1 MAVRAAPAVPERRS
15 RRERRARRTT
25 LFRRLFLTYVAVV
38 GLAVAVLVLAP
49 ITVSVPTALAELAV
63 ILGGFAVTLVLFHA
77 FLRRALAPLETLTEV
92 MHQVDPLAPGQRI
105 DATTGDEEV
114 VALAEA
120 FNEMLDRLEGERRDS
135 GRRALAA
142 QEAER
147 RRIARELHDEIGQ
160 LLTGLIL
167 RGETLARR
175 APEEVREDV
184 VGLREGAREAAEEVR
199 LIARRLRPEALDELG
214 LQSALLALCTT
225 VAEQAGLEVERRFAR
240 DLPLTAEEELV
251 IYRVAQESLTNVV
264 RHAQARRVMVTLEP
278 DRDRGV
284 VLTVRDDGVGLPA
297 RGRGRLERHPWHA
310 RAGAARRRAAERERR
325 RAAWHRGGLA
335 TAGQG
340 RPMTTPL
347 VTRVLLADDHPVV
360 RNGLRELLNSEPD
373 FRVVAEVDDGAQAVE
388 RALAD
393 DVDLVIL
400 DVTMPRMT
408 GLQAARELAARKPG
422 LRILM
427 LSMHE
432 NEQFLFE
439 ALRAGASG
447 YVLKTAADRD
457 LVNACRATMRGE
469 TFLYAGAVAALVR
482 EHLDRDATSLDP
494 LTPRELE
501 VVKLVAEGHTSDE
514 IAGMLFISRKTVDRH
529 RANILEKLGM
539 RDRVDLTRYAIRRG
553 LITP

>member
-1 MAVRAAPAVPERRS
+1 M
-15 RRERRARRTT
+15 T

-77 FLRRALAPLETLTEV
+77 FLRRALAPLQTLTEV
-92 MHQVDPLAPGQRI
+92 MHQIDPLAPGQRI
-105 DATTGDEEV
+105 DATAGDEEV

-225 VAEQAGLEVERRFAR
+225 VAERAGLEVERRFAR

-284 VLTVRDDGVGLPA
+284 RADGARRRRRPA
-297 RGRGRLERHPWHA
+297 RRSRGRLERHPWHA
-310 RAGAARRRAAERERR
+310 RAGAARRRAAQRERR
-325 RAAWHRGGLA
+325 RAARHRGGVA
-335 TAGQG
+335 GAGQG

-373 FRVVAEVDDGAQAVE
+373 FRVVGEVDDGAQAVE

-408 GLQAARELAARKPG
+408 GLQAARELASRKPG

-482 EHLDRDATSLDP
+482 EHLERDATSLDP